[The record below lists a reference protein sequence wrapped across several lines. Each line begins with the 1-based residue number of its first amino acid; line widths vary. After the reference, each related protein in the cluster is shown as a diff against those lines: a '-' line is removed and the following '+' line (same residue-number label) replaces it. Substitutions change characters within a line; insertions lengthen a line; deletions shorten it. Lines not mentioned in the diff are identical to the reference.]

1 MTNVILLHAS
11 FDQQHLDEVIS
22 EMQTLGTPTVRVI
35 WSEVYGAYLALE
47 GCHRIRAAKQLGL
60 VPVFEEVEFE
70 DVTEV
75 VNDVCDGILED
86 DDTFETI
93 IDRAVNSANRGGM
106 IEFDEE

>member
-1 MTNVILLHAS
+1 MTTVILLHAYY
-11 FDQQHLDEVIS
+11 DEEHLKEVVS

-60 VPVFEEVEFE
+60 VPVFEVVEFE

-93 IDRAVNSANRGGM
+93 IDRAVNSANHGGM
-106 IEFDEE
+106 VEFEDE

>member
-1 MTNVILLHAS
+1 MTTVILLHANY
-11 FDQQHLDEVIS
+11 DEEHLKEVVS
-22 EMQTLGTPTVRVI
+22 EMQTMGTPVI
-35 WSEVYGAYLALE
+35 RGFYCECFGAFLALE

-75 VNDVCDGILED
+75 VNDVCEGILED

-93 IDRAVNSANRGGM
+93 IDRAVNSANHGGM
-106 IEFDEE
+106 IEFEEE

>member
-60 VPVFEEVEFE
+60 NPAFEVVVFE

-93 IDRAVNSANRGGM
+93 IDRAVNSANHGGF
-106 IEFDEE
+106 IEFVGE